1 MAIPLLR
8 ACLAGAPVPP
18 RVPTPIL
25 VFLRFLTLGALAH
38 LYVGARLIPD
48 GLHHGPSAAA
58 AVLALALSC
67 ILIPLGMLARSSARP
82 PWGDRIA
89 WVGLIT
95 MGLFSSLF
103 VFTVLRDALLL
114 ILWLASL
121 AGLELGWT
129 ALRQASAWWVATL
142 ALAATIVGFVNARRL
157 ARVVT
162 VDVPIAGLPPD
173 LDGFTIVQISDIHI
187 GPTIKQRYVQAIV
200 DAVNQESPDLVAITG
215 DVVDGSVE
223 QLAAQA
229 SPLGQLRAPHGVYLV
244 TGNHEYYSGAAPW
257 VAEFRRMGL
266 RVLMNEHALIHPS
279 GLPMIIAGV
288 TDYSAGAF
296 DPHQRSNPAAALA
309 GAPADA
315 WPRILLAHQPRSAAA
330 AEPLG
335 YTLQLSGHTHGGQ
348 FFPWGFFVRL
358 QQPYT
363 AGLHRHGRMWIYI
376 SRGTGYWGPPSGWA
390 RRPRSRGCACARR
403 QAPRLTAHRP
413 GPRQAGRP
421 GPALHAP

>member
-1 MAIPLLR
+1 
-8 ACLAGAPVPP
+8 
-18 RVPTPIL
+18 
-25 VFLRFLTLGALAH
+25 
-38 LYVGARLIPD
+38 
-48 GLHHGPSAAA
+48 
-58 AVLALALSC
+58 
-67 ILIPLGMLARSSARP
+67 MLARSSARP

-296 DPHQRSNPAAALA
+296 DPHQRSNPAAAWPARRPMPGHASCWRTSRAARPPPSRWATPCNCRATRMAGSSFLGLLRA
-309 GAPADA
+309 PAAALYRRAAPARQDVDLHQPGHRLLGPPKRLGAPSEITRLRLRAAPGPASDGAPAG
-315 WPRILLAHQPRSAAA
+315 AA
-330 AEPLG
+330 P
-335 YTLQLSGHTHGGQ
+335 
-348 FFPWGFFVRL
+348 
-358 QQPYT
+358 
-363 AGLHRHGRMWIYI
+363 
-376 SRGTGYWGPPSGWA
+376 SRPT
-390 RRPRSRGCACARR
+390 
-403 QAPRLTAHRP
+403 
-413 GPRQAGRP
+413 

>member
-1 MAIPLLR
+1 MNGNS
-8 ACLAGAPVPP
+8 LATRLPRGRSGP

-142 ALAATIVGFVNARRL
+142 ALAATIVGFVNARRR

-173 LDGFTIVQISDIHI
+173 LDGFTIVQISDIHV

-229 SPLGQLRAPHGVYLV
+229 SPLR
-244 TGNHEYYSGAAPW
+244 
-257 VAEFRRMGL
+257 
-266 RVLMNEHALIHPS
+266 
-279 GLPMIIAGV
+279 
-288 TDYSAGAF
+288 
-296 DPHQRSNPAAALA
+296 PAARASWRVS
-309 GAPADA
+309 GDG
-315 WPRILLAHQPRSAAA
+315 QP
-330 AEPLG
+330 
-335 YTLQLSGHTHGGQ
+335 
-348 FFPWGFFVRL
+348 
-358 QQPYT
+358 
-363 AGLHRHGRMWIYI
+363 
-376 SRGTGYWGPPSGWA
+376 
-390 RRPRSRGCACARR
+390 
-403 QAPRLTAHRP
+403 
-413 GPRQAGRP
+413 
-421 GPALHAP
+421 